1 MSTITIKVQI
11 EAPELA
17 AAINNVAEAFKSR
30 PVTVPVAPVVAPA
43 APAEQTPPPAEKPV
57 EAPVATPTDALV
69 TSAVNGVASVPTNA
83 PAPAPVEAPAPMS
96 TAISDPA
103 PAAPAAPAMP
113 AAPTAPAEKVYTF
126 DDITNAGAQ
135 LLEAGKMEQLMG
147 LLKINYNVQ
156 AVTQLRPDQYAAV
169 AADLRK
175 LGARI

>member
-1 MSTITIKVQI
+1 MSTITVKVQI

-30 PVTVPVAPVVAPA
+30 PVTVPVAPA
-43 APAEQTPPPAEKPV
+43 APAEQTPPSAEKPV
-57 EAPVATPTDALV
+57 EAPVAAPTNAPV
-69 TSAVNGVASVPTNA
+69 TGAVNGGASVPTNA
-83 PAPAPVEAPAPMS
+83 PAPAPVEAPAPVN
-96 TAISDPA
+96 TAISDPT
-103 PAAPAAPAMP
+103 P

-169 AADLRK
+169 AADLHRTHTR
-175 LGARI
+175 L

>member
-1 MSTITIKVQI
+1 MSTITVKVQI

-17 AAINNVAEAFKSR
+17 AAINNVAEVFKSR
-30 PVTVPVAPVVAPA
+30 PVTVPVAPVAAPA

-57 EAPVATPTDALV
+57 EAPVAAPTNAPV
-69 TSAVNGVASVPTNA
+69 TGAVNGGASVPTDA
-83 PAPAPVEAPAPMS
+83 PAPVPVEAPAPVN
-96 TAISDPA
+96 TAISDPT
-103 PAAPAAPAMP
+103 P

>member
-1 MSTITIKVQI
+1 MSAITIKVQI

-30 PVTVPVAPVVAPA
+30 PVTVPVAPVAAPA

-57 EAPVATPTDALV
+57 EAPVAAPTDAPV
-69 TSAVNGVASVPTNA
+69 TGAVNGGASVPTNA
-83 PAPAPVEAPAPMS
+83 PAPAPVEAPAPVN

-103 PAAPAAPAMP
+103 PAAPAV
-113 AAPTAPAEKVYTF
+113 PTAPAEKVYTF

>member
-1 MSTITIKVQI
+1 M
-11 EAPELA
+11 
-17 AAINNVAEAFKSR
+17 
-30 PVTVPVAPVVAPA
+30 
-43 APAEQTPPPAEKPV
+43 
-57 EAPVATPTDALV
+57 
-69 TSAVNGVASVPTNA
+69 
-83 PAPAPVEAPAPMS
+83 
-96 TAISDPA
+96 
-103 PAAPAAPAMP
+103 
-113 AAPTAPAEKVYTF
+113 YTF

>member
-1 MSTITIKVQI
+1 MSTITVKVQI

-57 EAPVATPTDALV
+57 EAPVAAPTNAPV
-69 TSAVNGVASVPTNA
+69 TGAVNGGASVPTDA
-83 PAPAPVEAPAPMS
+83 PAPAPVEAPAPVN
-96 TAISDPA
+96 TAISDPT
-103 PAAPAAPAMP
+103 PAAP

>member
-1 MSTITIKVQI
+1 MSTITVKVQI

-30 PVTVPVAPVVAPA
+30 PVTVPVAPVAAPA

-57 EAPVATPTDALV
+57 EAPVAAPTNAPV
-69 TSAVNGVASVPTNA
+69 TGAVNGGASVPTDAPA
-83 PAPAPVEAPAPMS
+83 PAPAPVEAPAPVN
-96 TAISDPA
+96 TAISDP
-103 PAAPAAPAMP
+103 PP

>member
-1 MSTITIKVQI
+1 MSTITVKVQI

-30 PVTVPVAPVVAPA
+30 PVTVPVAPVAAPA

-57 EAPVATPTDALV
+57 EAPTNAPV
-69 TSAVNGVASVPTNA
+69 TGAVNGGVSVPTNA
-83 PAPAPVEAPAPMS
+83 PAPAPVEETAPVTGATS
-96 TAISDPA
+96 NPA
-103 PAAPAAPAMP
+103 P

-135 LLEAGKMEQLMG
+135 LLEAGKMQELMK
-147 LLKINYNVQ
+147 LLKEGYGVQ
-156 AVTQLRPDQYAAV
+156 AVTQLKPEQYAAV
-169 AADLRK
+169 AGDLRK